1 MTTLERRATDA
12 GPRWLRDGQQL
23 PASFTLSDLLQ
34 RRAEEIPAWLAGHA
48 HKPVMHDAGGPA
60 LPPIE
65 PMHEVWACGVTYLR
79 SRDARKAESSAADVY
94 ERVYEAERPE
104 LFLKAIGWRVVTTS
118 QAVRIRAD
126 SAWSVPEP
134 ELTLVVNAHGEI
146 VGYTAGN
153 DLSSRDIEGENPLYL
168 PQAKIYNGACALG
181 PQIVLTDADAMRAL
195 PITLTIARGGAPA
208 FSGAT
213 SVDRMKRRLEDLV
226 GYLFRELDFPYGV
239 FLMTGTGI
247 VPPED
252 FSLRSGDQ
260 ITITVGEVT
269 LENTVV
275 TTR

>member
-12 GPRWLRDGQQL
+12 GPRWLLDGQRL
-23 PASFTLSDLLQ
+23 PASFTLSNLLQ
-34 RRAEEIPAWLAGHA
+34 RRAGEIPAWLAGYA
-48 HKPVMHDAGGPA
+48 RELATTDAEQPA

-79 SRDARKAESSAADVY
+79 SRDARKAESSVADIY
-94 ERVYEAERPE
+94 ERVYQAERPE
-104 LFLKAIGWRVVTTS
+104 LFLKAIGWRVVTAG

-126 SAWSVPEP
+126 SAWNVPEP
-134 ELTLVVNAHGEI
+134 ELTLVINAHGEI

-153 DLSSRDIEGENPLYL
+153 DMSSRDIEGENPLYL

-181 PQIVLTDADAMRAL
+181 PQIVLTSADAMRTL
-195 PITLTIARGGAPA
+195 PITLTIMREGALA

-213 SVDRMKRRLEDLV
+213 SVDRMKRRLEELV
-226 GYLFRELDFPYGV
+226 DYLFRELDFPYGV

-252 FSLRSGDQ
+252 FSLRGGDQ
-260 ITITVGEVT
+260 ITITVGAVT
-269 LENTVV
+269 LENIVA

>member
-12 GPRWLRDGQQL
+12 GPRWLLDGQRL

-34 RRAEEIPAWLAGHA
+34 RRAEEIPAWLAGYA
-48 HKPVMHDAGGPA
+48 REPATTDAERPA

-79 SRDARKAESSAADVY
+79 SRDARKAESSVADVY
-94 ERVYEAERPE
+94 ERVYQAERPE
-104 LFLKAIGWRVVTTS
+104 LFLKAIGWRVVTAG

-126 SAWSVPEP
+126 STWNVPEP
-134 ELTLVVNAHGEI
+134 ELTLVINAYGEI

-181 PQIVLTDADAMRAL
+181 PQIVLTSADAMRTL
-195 PITLTIARGGAPA
+195 PIGLTITREGALA

-213 SVDRMKRRLEDLV
+213 GVDRMKRRLEELV
-226 GYLFRELDFPYGV
+226 DYLFRELDFPYGV

-252 FSLRSGDQ
+252 FSLRGGDQ
-260 ITITVGEVT
+260 ITITVGAVT
-269 LENTVV
+269 LENTVA